1 MPAEGEGRDGG
12 RRAAGE
18 PSVTDRVMV
27 TGVGGPAGRA
37 AAAFFR
43 GKGTEVVGADMRAV
57 DAAVDRFRLLPPA
70 VDPAFGPALLDL
82 IAGERARLLVPTVT
96 EELPRVA
103 RLGAEV
109 ARRGCA
115 LVISEPEAAEVANDK
130 LRTAEACARAGLAAP
145 RTLSASA
152 RREEILALG
161 LPLVSKP
168 RFGRGGRGVR
178 VHRSAD
184 DLAPA
189 GPGEVVWQEF
199 APGEEFDLNLF
210 VERDGAVA
218 AAVVLRKTAL
228 KEGEVGNALSVERAD
243 RPDVLDLGVRVCGAL
258 RLVGP
263 LDMDIRL
270 RRDGTPALLEV
281 NARLG
286 ANALSAPEVLES
298 FFDAWR
304 RGRCD

>member
-1 MPAEGEGRDGG
+1 MVDC
-12 RRAAGE
+12 
-18 PSVTDRVMV
+18 VLV

-37 AAAFFR
+37 AATYFR
-43 GKGTEVVGADMRAV
+43 ARGAAVVGADMRAV

-70 VDPAFGPALLDL
+70 ADPAFGPALLDL
-82 IAGERARLLVPTVT
+82 IAAERIRLLVPTVT

-103 RLGAEV
+103 RLRAEV

-115 LVISEPEAAEVANDK
+115 LLISEPGNAEVANDK
-130 LRTAEACARAGLAAP
+130 LRTAQACARAGLAAP
-145 RTLSASA
+145 RTLPASA
-152 RREEILALG
+152 HREEILALG

-178 VHRSAD
+178 VHRSAA
-184 DLAPA
+184 DLVPA
-189 GPGEVVWQEF
+189 GGGEVVWQEF
-199 APGEEFDLNLF
+199 VPGEEFDLNIF
-210 VERDGAVA
+210 VAPDGAVE

-228 KEGEVGNALSVERAD
+228 KDGEVGNALAVERAY
-243 RPDVLDLGVRVCGAL
+243 RPDVLDLGARVGGAL

-304 RGRCD
+304 RGRCG

>member
-1 MPAEGEGRDGG
+1 MTVEGS
-12 RRAAGE
+12 AASE
-18 PSVTDRVMV
+18 PSVADRVMV
-27 TGVGGPAGRA
+27 TGVGGPAGRV

-43 GKGTEVVGADMRAV
+43 ARGALVVGTDMRPV

-82 IAGERARLLVPTVT
+82 VAAERARLLVPTVT

-103 RLGAEV
+103 RLRAEV

-115 LVISEPEAAEVANDK
+115 LLISEPEAAEVANDK
-130 LRTAEACARAGLAAP
+130 LRTAQECVRAGLAAP
-145 RTLSASA
+145 RTLPASA

-178 VHRSAD
+178 VHRSAA

-189 GPGEVVWQEF
+189 GPEEVVWQEF
-199 APGEEFDLNLF
+199 APGQEFDLNLF
-210 VERDGAVA
+210 VGPEAAVE

-228 KEGEVGNALSVERAD
+228 KEGEVGNALAVERAD
-243 RPDVLDLGVRVCGAL
+243 RPDVLELGTRVCGAL

-298 FFDAWR
+298 FYDAWR
-304 RGRCD
+304 RGRCG

>member
-1 MPAEGEGRDGG
+1 MVDC
-12 RRAAGE
+12 
-18 PSVTDRVMV
+18 VLV

-37 AAAFFR
+37 AATYFR
-43 GKGTEVVGADMRAV
+43 ARGVAVVGLDMRTV
-57 DAAVDRFRLLPPA
+57 DAAVDRFRLVPPA
-70 VDPAFGPALLDL
+70 ADPAFGPALLES
-82 IAGERARLLVPTVT
+82 IAAERARLLVPTVT
-96 EELPRVA
+96 EELPGVA
-103 RLGAEV
+103 RLRAEV

-115 LVISEPEAAEVANDK
+115 LLISEPADVEVANDK

-145 RTLSASA
+145 RTLPAFA
-152 RREEILALG
+152 PPEEILALG

-178 VHRSAD
+178 VHRSAA
-184 DLAPA
+184 DLVTAD
-189 GPGEVVWQEF
+189 GVEVVWQEF
-199 APGEEFDLNLF
+199 APGEEFDVNLF
-210 VERDGAVA
+210 VGPDGAVE

-228 KEGEVGNALSVERAD
+228 KDGEVGNALSVERAD
-243 RPDVLDLGVRVCGAL
+243 RPDVLDLGARVSRAL

-304 RGRCD
+304 RGRCG